1 MYRKNT
7 NSKGK
12 KQGQTPIYCGSRVV
26 GYVKAGVFYKS
37 VSGSKHFIQKPPKIA
52 FDISTLK
59 DAEKAGAVRVEV
71 YDRETQTTYKATIA
85 HIWECG
91 GYENRGYGEQ
101 WALNMDGWIK
111 HQKGAPVQPSLF
123 GVK

>member
-37 VSGSKHFIQKPPKIA
+37 VSGSKHFKTIPPGIA

-59 DAEKAGAVRVEV
+59 DAEKVGAVRVEV
-71 YDRETQTTYKATIA
+71 YDRETQTTYKASIA
-85 HIWECG
+85 RIWE
-91 GYENRGYGEQ
+91 RGKKFNQNYGEQ
-101 WALNMDGWIK
+101 IELRFVDWVK
-111 HQKGAPVQPSLF
+111 HTKGAPVQPSLF
-123 GVK
+123 EAK